1 MALTANNPE
10 PNARPGDQGRTRPRA
25 AAWVAVPL
33 GSLNAAF
40 SLLSLLLAGL
50 AGWSLSRYLEEYTL
64 PAAFLAVSYS
74 VVGALIA
81 SHRPRNP
88 LGWIFLAVGFFQGFD
103 PFAETYAKYVLVTNP
118 GSSLPDGPLM
128 SWLSDYTWLPG
139 LSLAI
144 TFVPLLFPDGG
155 LPSRRW
161 RAVAWLS
168 TVPLAIFVVLQVYL
182 WPYRGRIPPP
192 KLSGLIGALSDQS
205 GGLLGPLMLVCACAC
220 VSSLMFRY
228 RRAAGRER
236 QQIKWFAYAAAVFLT
251 ANVVSEFLPFG
262 PIIYLSL
269 LPAASLVPVAVG
281 IAILRYRLYDIDV
294 IINRTLVYGALT
306 ATLALIYFG
315 GVATTEAIFHALTGE
330 EQQPQLAVVVSTLV
344 IAALFMPLRRRIQS
358 FIDRRFYRRKYNA
371 VKTLEAFSAKLRD
384 ETDLDALSED
394 LVRVVSETI
403 QPAHV
408 SLWLHPDPA
417 LKDNKKRAAIRE
429 SGRDEE

>member
-10 PNARPGDQGRTRPRA
+10 PNARPGDPGRARPRA

-50 AGWSLSRYLEEYTL
+50 AGWSLSRYLGNYTL
-64 PAAFLAVSYS
+64 AASILAVSYS
-74 VVGALIA
+74 IVGALIA
-81 SHRPRNP
+81 SHRPGNP
-88 LGWIFLAVGFFQGFD
+88 LGWIFLAVGFSQGLEQ
-103 PFAETYAKYVLVTNP
+103 FAGTYANYALVTNP

-128 SWLSDYTWLPG
+128 SWLSAFTWVPG

-144 TFVPLLFPDGG
+144 TFVPLLFPDGS

-161 RAVAWLS
+161 RPVAWLS
-168 TVPLAIFVVLQVYL
+168 TVPLAIFVVLQAYL
-182 WPYRGRIPPP
+182 WPYRGQIPPP
-192 KLSGLIGALSDQS
+192 KLGGLIGDLSD
-205 GGLLGPLMLVCACAC
+205 LLFPLMLVCGLAC

>member
-128 SWLSDYTWLPG
+128 SWLSAFTWVPG

-144 TFVPLLFPDGG
+144 TFVPLLFPDGS

-161 RAVAWLS
+161 RPVAWLS
-168 TVPLAIFVVLQVYL
+168 TVPLAIFVVLQAYL
-182 WPYRGRIPPP
+182 WPYRGQIPPP
-192 KLSGLIGALSDQS
+192 KLGGLIGDLSD
-205 GGLLGPLMLVCACAC
+205 LLFPLMLVCGLAC

-330 EQQPQLAVVVSTLV
+330 ERQPQLAIVVSTLV
-344 IAALFMPLRRRIQS
+344 IAALFMPLRRRIQAL
-358 FIDRRFYRRKYNA
+358 IDRRFYRRKYDA
-371 VKTLEAFSAKLRD
+371 AKTLEAFSAKLRD
-384 ETDLDALSED
+384 ETDLAALSED
-394 LVRVVSETI
+394 LVGVVRETM

-408 SLWLHPDPA
+408 SLWLHPDPG
-417 LKDNKKRAAIRE
+417 LKEKKQATIRD
-429 SGRDEE
+429 SGQGE

>member
-64 PAAFLAVSYS
+64 PSAFLAVSYS

-81 SHRPRNP
+81 SLRPRNP
-88 LGWIFLAVGFFQGFD
+88 LGWIFLAVGFFQGFE
-103 PFAETYAKYVLVTNP
+103 PFAETYAKYALITNP

-128 SWLSDYTWLPG
+128 SWLYYYTWVPG

-182 WPYRGRIPPP
+182 WPYRGRMPPP
-192 KLSGLIGALSDQS
+192 KFTSISGLIGALSD
-205 GGLLGPLMLVCACAC
+205 LVFPLMLVCAFAC

-236 QQIKWFAYAAAVFLT
+236 QQIKWFAYAAAVFLIVT
-251 ANVVSEFLPFG
+251 VVSEFLPFG
-262 PIIYLSL
+262 LITDSL
-269 LPAASLVPVAVG
+269 WLPAAPLVPVAVG

-294 IINRTLVYGALT
+294 IINRTLVYGA
-306 ATLALIYFG
+306 
-315 GVATTEAIFHALTGE
+315 
-330 EQQPQLAVVVSTLV
+330 
-344 IAALFMPLRRRIQS
+344 
-358 FIDRRFYRRKYNA
+358 
-371 VKTLEAFSAKLRD
+371 
-384 ETDLDALSED
+384 
-394 LVRVVSETI
+394 
-403 QPAHV
+403 
-408 SLWLHPDPA
+408 
-417 LKDNKKRAAIRE
+417 
-429 SGRDEE
+429 